1 MRSELNARGIVSP
14 MSFERGEAVS
24 RFEKYTAKI
33 VCEGLRDPFLA
44 IFCNMRDCYHLPQY

>member
-14 MSFERGEAVS
+14 MSFERGEAIS

-33 VCEGLRDPFLA
+33 VCEGLRDPV
-44 IFCNMRDCYHLPQY
+44 LPSFVT